1 MSCGGNCNCGGSC
14 SGSSCKMYVHLEEK
28 KATMETMILG
38 VAPEKSHFEMAT
50 GSTENE
56 GCKCGSGCSCDPC
69 NC

>member
-1 MSCGGNCNCGGSC
+1 
-14 SGSSCKMYVHLEEK
+14 MYVDLEEK